1 MTPQFACVARWLGGQ
16 GVSLV
21 VSAPRDPA
29 GLSAFP
35 EETRLA
41 ESMQV
46 HRRSEFLTGRSA
58 AREALVLSGGPAC
71 AIPQGTRGEP
81 LWPAGFTG
89 SITHT
94 KGLVAAGCLRA
105 DGQSIAAGESRRA
118 ETVPQ
123 KRVLAVGID
132 LERTGRVLSEAAWQH
147 VLSEDDVRMHAAVT
161 DPGLR
166 LVLFSAK
173 ESLYK
178 AVYPLCGEFFG
189 FDDASLVWTGPG
201 GMSSVPAE
209 CPANGVARLVLRR
222 TLGSGAQG
230 TLVLH
235 AGQEFVCHWECD
247 GDWLL
252 TAVVAEGNRALVPG
266 Q

>member
-1 MTPQFACVARWLGGQ
+1 MIPQFACVARWLEGHR
-16 GVSLV
+16 VSLV
-21 VSAPRDPA
+21 VCPPDER
-29 GLSAFP
+29 
-35 EETRLA
+35 EETCPFSEEASLA
-41 ESMQV
+41 AMMQG
-46 HRRSEFLTGRSA
+46 HRKREFLTGRRA
-58 AREALVLSGGPAC
+58 AREALVLSGGQAC

-81 LWPAGFTG
+81 LWPTGFTG

-105 DGQSIAAGESRRA
+105 DGLPVAANESRRA
-118 ETVPQ
+118 EAVPQ
-123 KRVLAVGID
+123 KTVLAVGID
-132 LERTGRVLSEAAWQH
+132 LERAGRVLSEAAWQH
-147 VLSEDDVRMHAAVT
+147 ILSAADLRMHAAVA

-189 FDDASLVWTGPG
+189 FDDASLVWPGPG
-201 GMSSVPAE
+201 GMPGVPAG
-209 CPANGVARLVLRR
+209 CPGSGVARLVIRR
-222 TLGSGAQG
+222 TLGLGAQG
-230 TLVLH
+230 RLVFH
-235 AGQEFVCHWECD
+235 AGQEFVCHWQFD

-252 TAVVAEGNRALVPG
+252 TAVVVEGNRVLVPG